1 MLKLLTAVTL
11 LAGATSAQAVVLF
24 SQDFDAL
31 AVGVPAASVPG
42 FTIAPGTVDVVQS
55 GTYSIDC
62 VGNTGKCLDL
72 AGTPGPGTITS
83 TPIAFLADRYIKIS
97 FDVSGNQRNEQTDTF
112 SFAAILD
119 GVTDSFGNA
128 ISGPDLFT
136 MSGFATAIT
145 GDIYNESIVG
155 TRDFITYS
163 GFFNS
168 ATAGTLQLR
177 FTGTAGG
184 NKNIGPIIDNILVT
198 QSVPEPASWAM
209 LIAGFGLTGAA
220 MRRRRPIR
228 SVVA

>member
-11 LAGATSAQAVVLF
+11 LAGATSPQAVVLF
-24 SQDFDAL
+24 SQNFDAL
-31 AVGVPAASVPG
+31 PIGVPADSVPG

-55 GTYSIDC
+55 GSFDIDC

-83 TPIAFLADRYIKIS
+83 TPIAFLANRDVKIS
-97 FDVSGNQRNEQTDTF
+97 FDVSGNQRDNAQDTF
-112 SFAAILD
+112 SFAAILN
-119 GVTDSFGNA
+119 GATDSNGNA
-128 ISGPDLFT
+128 IDGPDLFT
-136 MSGFATAIT
+136 TGGFQTAIS
-145 GDIYNESIVG
+145 GG
-155 TRDFITYS
+155 TYEEVISGARGFITYS
-163 GFFNS
+163 GFVNS
-168 ATAGTLQLR
+168 ATAATLSLK

-184 NKNIGPIIDNILVT
+184 NRNVGPIIDNILVT